1 VLTEARQVCRTFE
14 QRRARLTPS
23 RVGCC
28 PVLSPAVILCT
39 EKFESPVYLFVHATL
54 SYDLLIL

>member
-1 VLTEARQVCRTFE
+1 VQNLRTAPRAVNTFE
-14 QRRARLTPS
+14 GS
-23 RVGCC
+23 VGCC